1 MTKIKGKKP
10 YTIEDW
16 KKETDAARKRAKY
29 WEEKSRINGE
39 RCDYWDAKS
48 KIYYDGWMAHREVS
62 EELQKEKDELT
73 LAYKTDVATL
83 QNCNAD
89 LRGSKDELFKLY
101 EERAAL
107 LDTLSSTVSEKSKT
121 IENLLSQNE
130 SNEQVLNKVK
140 GDCMILES
148 HNTDLIHSIIS
159 TKVLATVGWIF
170 VFILLL
176 CFVLLK

>member
-1 MTKIKGKKP
+1 MTKIRGQKP

-16 KKETDAARKRAKY
+16 KNKADSNRKKAEY
-29 WEEKSRINGE
+29 WEKKEIESEKEI
-39 RCDYWDAKS
+39 A
-48 KIYYDGWMAHREVS
+48 A
-62 EELQKEKDELT
+62 LT
-73 LAYKTDVATL
+73 LAYKTDVQTL

-107 LDTLSSTVSEKSKT
+107 LDGLSSKVSEKSKT
-121 IENLLSQNE
+121 IESLVSQNQT
-130 SNEQVLNKVK
+130 NEQVINKLK

-159 TKVLATVGWIF
+159 TKVFAIVGWIF
-170 VFILLL
+170 VLVILIAFIL
-176 CFVLLK
+176 K

>member
-1 MTKIKGKKP
+1 MTKIRGQKP

-16 KKETDAARKRAKY
+16 KNKADSNRKKAEY
-29 WEEKSRINGE
+29 WEKKEIESEKEI
-39 RCDYWDAKS
+39 A
-48 KIYYDGWMAHREVS
+48 A
-62 EELQKEKDELT
+62 LT
-73 LAYKTDVATL
+73 LAYKTDVQTL

-107 LDTLSSTVSEKSKT
+107 LDGLSSKVSEKSKT
-121 IENLLSQNE
+121 IESLLSQNQT
-130 SNEQVLNKVK
+130 NEQVLNKVK

-148 HNTDLIHSIIS
+148 HNTDLINSIIS

-170 VFILLL
+170 VLILLVAFIL
-176 CFVLLK
+176 K